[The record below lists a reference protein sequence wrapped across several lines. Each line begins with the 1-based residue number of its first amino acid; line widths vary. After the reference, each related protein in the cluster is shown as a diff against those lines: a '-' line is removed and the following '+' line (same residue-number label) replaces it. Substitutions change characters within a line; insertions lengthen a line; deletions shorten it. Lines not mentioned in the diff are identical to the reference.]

1 VKPINERT
9 KFPNIPDPVAGARH
23 GPSWVTFAI
32 NDVAIEGE
40 TVGPTGLDAKQP
52 ESKMLHQILD
62 KSMSQQMELTRA
74 VGGLTN
80 PNQASIAHHL
90 REWLEVSIVR
100 AGLDGFQRVDE

>member
-1 VKPINERT
+1 
-9 KFPNIPDPVAGARH
+9 
-23 GPSWVTFAI
+23 
-32 NDVAIEGE
+32 
-40 TVGPTGLDAKQP
+40 
-52 ESKMLHQILD
+52 
-62 KSMSQQMELTRA
+62 